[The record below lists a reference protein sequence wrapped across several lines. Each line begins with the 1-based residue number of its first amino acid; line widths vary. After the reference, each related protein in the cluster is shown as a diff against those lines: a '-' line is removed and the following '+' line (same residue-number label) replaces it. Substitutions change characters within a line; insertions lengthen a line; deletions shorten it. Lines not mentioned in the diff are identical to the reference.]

1 VYIYDRKKKYQKADM
16 ENEGENAKQINR
28 PERKG
33 LMKINNLIS
42 FSILVTKRWMSTELY
57 FYSKSL
63 STTIKLL
70 DRWERNLS
78 CFEKEDDIWIDEESL
93 I

>member
-33 LMKINNLIS
+33 LMKINNLIFS
-42 FSILVTKRWMSTELY
+42 SILVTKR
-57 FYSKSL
+57 
-63 STTIKLL
+63 
-70 DRWERNLS
+70 
-78 CFEKEDDIWIDEESL
+78 
-93 I
+93 